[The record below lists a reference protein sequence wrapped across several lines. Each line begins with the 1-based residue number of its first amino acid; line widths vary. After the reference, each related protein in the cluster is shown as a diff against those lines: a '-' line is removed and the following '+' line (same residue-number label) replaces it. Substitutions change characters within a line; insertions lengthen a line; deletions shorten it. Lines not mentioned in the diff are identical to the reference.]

1 MPRERLRAR
10 EIQVVGSAGVASLL
24 LMLVVWLV
32 LPRLDALV
40 FSADTPVPAV
50 IQWFRQLYWLW
61 PFILIGA
68 AIAAV
73 LIGQLPAGSVWRR
86 GLVVLDAA
94 LAGLAIALVVL
105 GITAIYMAILM
116 LPSAI

>member
-1 MPRERLRAR
+1 MRRQRLSAR
-10 EIQVVGSAGVASLL
+10 EIQVVSSAGAASLV

-40 FSADTPVPAV
+40 FSADAPVPVA

-68 AIAAV
+68 ATAAV
-73 LIGQLPAGSVWRR
+73 LLGQLPAGSVWRR
-86 GLVVLDAA
+86 GLVVLDVA
-94 LAGLAIALVVL
+94 LAGLAITLVLL
-105 GITAIYMAILM
+105 GVFAVYLAILM
-116 LPSAI
+116 LPATI